1 MEHVAV
7 FRSFVRNL
15 ADAALCIAPDVVCTA
30 AWAEGL
36 RAGLRGIWPSAVARS
51 VFKKGGFHEL
61 SMLAG
66 SHWPGLQL
74 QGADA
79 IICEHCRD
87 YT

>member
-1 MEHVAV
+1 
-7 FRSFVRNL
+7 
-15 ADAALCIAPDVVCTA
+15 
-30 AWAEGL
+30 
-36 RAGLRGIWPSAVARS
+36 LRGIWPSAVARS